1 MEAQEEVKQ
10 EVKPAKPVKPPAGT
24 ITVALPPMSSAFD
37 TASWLVAA

>member
-1 MEAQEEVKQ
+1 VIEAQDDAKRAA
-10 EVKPAKPVKPPAGT
+10 KPAKAQPGI